1 MNISDSYLFVRD
13 RRRLNDLKQ
22 TTALELGFLIFGA
35 PLIPLISTILAIKY
49 IFFKW

>member
-22 TTALELGFLIFGA
+22 TKLELGFLIFGA
-35 PLIPLISTILAIKY
+35 PLIPLY
-49 IFFKW
+49 QQF